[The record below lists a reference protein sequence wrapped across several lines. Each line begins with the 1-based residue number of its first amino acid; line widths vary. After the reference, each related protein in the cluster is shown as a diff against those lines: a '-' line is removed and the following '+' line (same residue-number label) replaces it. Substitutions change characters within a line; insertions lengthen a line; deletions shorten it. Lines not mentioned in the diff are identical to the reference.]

1 MHGVKMAMED
11 SLDGG
16 MLFSRT
22 ELTTPL
28 CTLNDSQQNPFT
40 SPPRQVLL
48 PLSPRT
54 AKMVTLTPLH
64 FGQYDDP
71 QELTKGLHQMM
82 KTFNELSSQQSQE
95 LAQVKRHLEALNKQ
109 PDQGVPDT
117 IWVEELYCLDG
128 ERDELPDYLY
138 LDADPR
144 TALFIEE
151 FSDDEED
158 TTVPAASAL
167 CPELNYLDLDD
178 DLDEG
183 YLSHLE
189 DDDLFLG

>member
-128 ERDELPDYLY
+128 ERDELPDYLTSM
-138 LDADPR
+138 LTRAPR
-144 TALFIEE
+144 CLSRSFP
-151 FSDDEED
+151 
-158 TTVPAASAL
+158 TTRKTPPCPPPARCAPSSTTWTSTTTWTRATSVIL
-167 CPELNYLDLDD
+167 RTTIY
-178 DLDEG
+178 
-183 YLSHLE
+183 
-189 DDDLFLG
+189 F